1 MSIYLKEIWE
11 KYGGI
16 ILIVLAVILIATI
29 SFRVGQI
36 EQEKEQSAKIK
47 ISLINK
53 TVAEPVSESAK
64 VIDEALK
71 RKGLEGRVPVEKGED
86 SVTTVVGECA
96 LVASKNS
103 NKYHLPNCKNATR
116 IKDSNRVCFPSEDQ
130 AKKKGYERA
139 KCCHK

>member
-11 KYGGI
+11 KYGGV

-47 ISLINK
+47 ISLVNK
-53 TVAEPVSESAK
+53 TDSGPVSESAK

-71 RKGLEGRVPVEKGED
+71 RKGLEGEVAAIKGD
-86 SVTTVVGECA
+86 GVDLGLGMECA

-103 NKYHLPNCKNATR
+103 TKYHLPNCKNATR
-116 IKDSNRVCFPSEDQ
+116 IKDSNRICFPSEEQ